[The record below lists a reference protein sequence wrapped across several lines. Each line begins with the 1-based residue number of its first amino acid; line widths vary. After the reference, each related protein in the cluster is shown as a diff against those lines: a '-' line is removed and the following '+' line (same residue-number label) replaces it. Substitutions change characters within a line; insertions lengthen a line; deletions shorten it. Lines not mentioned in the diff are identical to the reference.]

1 MKIVYNDRV
10 LEVKGD
16 TEIEQVFCYG
26 VNVTDEYNDKEWSE
40 IKSLAKIESV
50 KYRGMT
56 ERERQTKIRK
66 ENDKSWNETVNSKEH
81 KEAIAR
87 IKNVNLDDVHDDNYA
102 KWKARQEV
110 DLPNRKTIRSIRK
123 N

>member
-10 LEVKGD
+10 LDVKGG
-16 TEIEQVFCYG
+16 TEIEQAFCYG
-26 VNVTDEYNDKEWSE
+26 VNVTDEYSDKEWSE

-66 ENDKSWNETVNSKEH
+66 KSDEAFDLFINTKEH
-81 KEAIAR
+81 KEACAR

-102 KWKARQEV
+102 KWKAGQEV